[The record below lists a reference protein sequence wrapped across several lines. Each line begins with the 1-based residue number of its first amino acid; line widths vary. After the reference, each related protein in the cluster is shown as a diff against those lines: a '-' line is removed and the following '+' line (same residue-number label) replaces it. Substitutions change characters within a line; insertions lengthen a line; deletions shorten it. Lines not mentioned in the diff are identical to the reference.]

1 MAKLSSM
8 YGDLRPERED
18 AYVEEHGQNKRQKT
32 GDDDDD
38 GGVATKN
45 DVATKKDG
53 THLSF
58 PLFNQTSRARRLP
71 PTAAL
76 RASSSSAARFR
87 PTRVCSS
94 SAMRTRRLS

>member
-1 MAKLSSM
+1 M

-58 PLFNQTSRARRLP
+58 PLFNHNKATKAAPKNMWGRNWKVCAPKP
-71 PTAAL
+71 PDPPVLAPPKL
-76 RASSSSAARFR
+76 GGGR
-87 PTRVCSS
+87 
-94 SAMRTRRLS
+94 